1 VHHYKVYCLYAILD
15 LQLQEFNYRFN
26 EVNTELLICAAFL
39 RPIDSFSQFDHSKLM
54 RLSTFYPY
62 DFSPGEC
69 ICLEQQLEIYIDNVQ
84 SNDRFVHLKSL
95 EKLARVLVEMRKH
108 MSFPLVS
115 RLLKLILILPVA
127 TATVER
133 CFSAMKI
140 VKTDR
145 RNRIGD

>member
-1 VHHYKVYCLYAILD
+1 
-15 LQLQEFNYRFN
+15 
-26 EVNTELLICAAFL
+26 
-39 RPIDSFSQFDHSKLM
+39 M

-69 ICLEQQLEIYIDNVQ
+69 ICLEQQLEIYIDNVR

-108 MSFPLVS
+108 MSFPLVY
-115 RLLKLILILPVA
+115 RLLKLILILHVA